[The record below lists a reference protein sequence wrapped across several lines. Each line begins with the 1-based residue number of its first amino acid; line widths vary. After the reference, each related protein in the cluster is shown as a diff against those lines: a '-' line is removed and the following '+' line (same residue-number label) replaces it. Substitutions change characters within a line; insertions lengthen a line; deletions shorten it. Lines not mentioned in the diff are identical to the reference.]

1 MTTDVV
7 ALAFCVRMVS
17 LMLTFVSWMS
27 ASMTNGSFRF
37 FFLSIFFSLLVSGK
51 WPSFEI
57 VRSKSLF
64 GHNVALFVVSRRIM
78 AWLWPCDD
86 VNLSTCVTEIH
97 DERNQEEKK
106 IEVEKADCRRR
117 ENQKRK
123 KKIIATANVVNCFS
137 SLMFVDFFTHFF
149 SSSELA
155 DVRLSFIHLSF
166 LVWSVVITFGFGR
179 QTIGWPTTRQRRRI
193 EKRMVK
199 KPFRTMKRTWCDTK
213 QLY

>member
-27 ASMTNGSFRF
+27 ASMTNGRFRF
-37 FFLSIFFSLLVSGK
+37 FFLSIFSSLLVSGK

-123 KKIIATANVVNCFS
+123 KKSSPPQMLWIVFHRWCLSIFS
-137 SLMFVDFFTHFF
+137 HIFSRCLNLLMFVC
-149 SSSELA
+149 
-155 DVRLSFIHLSF
+155 HLSICRF
-166 LVWSVVITFGFGR
+166 WFGR
-179 QTIGWPTTRQRRRI
+179 SLSLLASADRPLVDQQRDK
-193 EKRMVK
+193 EEE
-199 KPFRTMKRTWCDTK
+199 
-213 QLY
+213 